1 MLNGNAGITVT
12 NITRDVAKAV
22 TQMHLPKGSA
32 FGSAVAVA
40 GGLLL
45 SGYTSTPAGTPTPAE
60 TQADGAQQEF
70 RDMYSTSEVPSFS
83 DGNMNMMRMDSNV
96 RQGYVIN
103 INATTEEGRQNA
115 VDAINSAIGGAV
127 PQASSINVAMNTS
140 YADKISQ
147 FQIDKMVANAF

>member
-1 MLNGNAGITVT
+1 M
-12 NITRDVAKAV
+12 
-22 TQMHLPKGSA
+22 
-32 FGSAVAVA
+32 AVA

-45 SGYTSTPAGTPTPAE
+45 SGYTSSSAPAPAE

-83 DGNMNMMRMDSNV
+83 DGNMNTMRMNSNA

-103 INATTEEGRQNA
+103 ISAKTDDGRQQA
-115 VDAINSAIGGAV
+115 IDAINSAVGGAV
-127 PQASSINVAMNTS
+127 PQASSINIAMNTS
-140 YADKISQ
+140 FADKISQ